1 MDIMRN
7 NDKAARCRRL
17 ASWLSP
23 ADPAR
28 EELLK
33 LAEEYEIEANQ
44 FDREPRHEHPWRADG
59 HTSSRDVDGTGTA
72 AMPPR

>member
-1 MDIMRN
+1 MDVMRN

-17 ASWLSP
+17 ASWLSS

-28 EELLK
+28 EKLLK

-44 FDREPRHEHPWRADG
+44 FDREQRHERPMRDADG
-59 HTSSRDVDGTGTA
+59 TVAGERSRGA
-72 AMPPR
+72 H

>member
-1 MDIMRN
+1 MDAMRN

-44 FDREPRHEHPWRADG
+44 FDREPRHEHPRRADN
-59 HTSSRDVDGTGTA
+59 HTSLRDADGPA
-72 AMPPR
+72 LPAMPPR